1 MLKMNLKTGS
11 LAMSYLI
18 NEEKVRAITENCIFS
33 PRRELSFVPDGIKP
47 ACCNFKLREYENTE
61 DFISDIARYVK
72 IAAEEGAQLLVFPQ
86 LIGECALTFMPGFKK
101 IKKELAAANAGGRD
115 SSAEAFRSV
124 VQTTQGFVGEIFL
137 NAFSMLAKSYKM
149 ILAGG
154 GSYTL
159 SGDKIYNTIYCF
171 DENGNVAG
179 MQNKIFLSAKE
190 KKWGVSK
197 GTSLTPAET
206 SLGEVALLFSESCR
220 NYEPYYIARS
230 LGCKLAIISASPFA
244 PETGCLTFRANE
256 TGLAIAVS
264 GLSCKNE
271 GLGINVQESAR
282 IAVPLALTPD
292 ESGILKPGEG
302 SVISARIDLTKLSH
316 CFDVY
321 TADMNLNFIKWLTEI
336 NE

>member
-171 DENGNVAG
+171 DENG
-179 MQNKIFLSAKE
+179 
-190 KKWGVSK
+190 VSK